1 MGFDRMDDKNNLL
14 KIRDKISQLDGE
26 LLVLLAKRR
35 GYAVDVAQSKLHDNR
50 PIRDKERERQLLDV
64 LINKAKPLGLDGFY
78 VTRLFQMI
86 IEDSV
91 LTQQA
96 ILQQHLNLTPNDSAR
111 FAFLGPRGSYSHVA
125 ARQYSAR
132 HFDQM
137 IECSC
142 HKFQDIFSLVE
153 SGQADYGILPLENT
167 SSGAINDVYDL
178 LQDTPLS
185 VVGEIRLPI
194 NHCLLTAGV
203 TSLND
208 IQTVYSHPQP
218 FQQCSQYLA
227 QYPHW
232 KIEYCDSTSTAMQNV
247 AKLNSPHVAALGS
260 EAGGALYGLHVVEHN
275 LANQQINMTR
285 FIVVARQPIEV
296 SEQVP
301 AKTTLLITTGQQAG
315 ALVDALIILK
325 QNQIIMSK
333 LESRPINGKPW
344 EEMFYI
350 DVQAN
355 IRSVNMQHALKEL
368 AAITRSIKILGS
380 YPSENVVPVEPQK
393 EA

>member
-1 MGFDRMDDKNNLL
+1 MDDKINLL
-14 KIRDKISQLDGE
+14 KIRSKISQLDSE
-26 LLVLLAKRR
+26 LLELLAKRR
-35 GYAVDVAQSKLHDNR
+35 GYAVDVAQSKLQDNR
-50 PIRDKERERQLLDV
+50 PIRDKERERQLLDI
-64 LINKAKPLGLDGFY
+64 LINKGKPLGLDGFY
-78 VTRLFQMI
+78 ITRLFQMI

-91 LTQQA
+91 LTQQT

-111 FAFLGPRGSYSHVA
+111 FAFLGPKGSYSHIA

-132 HFDQM
+132 HFDQL

-153 SGQADYGILPLENT
+153 TGQADYGILPLENT

-178 LQDTPLS
+178 LQNTQLS
-185 VVGEIRLPI
+185 LVGEIRLPI
-194 NHCLLTAGV
+194 NHCLLTSEA
-203 TSLND
+203 TDLNN
-208 IQTVYSHPQP
+208 IHTIYSHPQP

-232 KIEYCDSTSTAMQNV
+232 KIEYCDSTSSAMQNV

-260 EAGGALYGLHVVEHN
+260 EAGGALYGLQVLNHD
-275 LANQQINMTR
+275 LANQQVNMTR
-285 FIVVARQPIEV
+285 FIVLARQPVEV
-296 SEQVP
+296 SDQVP

-325 QNQIIMSK
+325 NNQIIMSK

-350 DVQAN
+350 DVHVN
-355 IRSVNMQHALKEL
+355 VRSPNMQQALKEL
-368 AAITRSIKILGS
+368 ALITRSIKIMGC
-380 YPSENVVPVEPQK
+380 YPSENIVPVEPEK
-393 EA
+393 LSTK

>member
-1 MGFDRMDDKNNLL
+1 MDDKTNLL
-14 KIRDKISQLDGE
+14 KIRSKISELDSE
-26 LLVLLAKRR
+26 LLELLAKRR
-35 GYAVDVAQSKLHDNR
+35 GYAVDVAQSKLQDNR
-50 PIRDKERERQLLDV
+50 PIRDKERERQLLDI
-64 LINKAKPLGLDGFY
+64 LINKGKPLGLDGFY
-78 VTRLFQMI
+78 ITRLFQMI

-91 LTQQA
+91 LTQQT

-111 FAFLGPRGSYSHVA
+111 FAFLGPKGSYSHIA

-132 HFDQM
+132 HFDQL

-153 SGQADYGILPLENT
+153 TGQADYGILPLENT

-178 LQDTPLS
+178 LQNTSLS
-185 VVGEIRLPI
+185 LVGEIRLPI
-194 NHCLLTAGV
+194 NHCLLTSED
-203 TSLND
+203 TDLNN
-208 IQTVYSHPQP
+208 IQTIYSHPQP

-232 KIEYCDSTSTAMQNV
+232 KIEYCDSTSSAMQNV

-260 EAGGALYGLHVVEHN
+260 EAGGALYGLQVLNHD
-275 LANQQINMTR
+275 LANQQVNMTR
-285 FIVVARQPIEV
+285 FIVLARQAVDV
-296 SEQVP
+296 SDQVP

-315 ALVDALIILK
+315 ALVDALVILK
-325 QNQIIMSK
+325 NNQIIMSK

-350 DVQAN
+350 DVHVN
-355 IRSVNMQHALKEL
+355 VRSPNMQQALKEL
-368 AAITRSIKILGS
+368 TLITRSIKIMGC
-380 YPSENVVPVEPQK
+380 YPSENIVPVEPEK
-393 EA
+393 LSAK